1 MTFHK
6 TVLLNEAV
14 EYLKLQPGKLYVD
27 VTFGG
32 GGHSR
37 KILESNPDCKLIA
50 IDWDKK
56 SLEANSQ
63 DLLEEFPD
71 RFQIVWGN
79 FAFLE
84 KVLKKIGVTKISGG
98 ILADFGTSQAQLIHG
113 TGFSFFK
120 DTFLDM
126 RMSPAHQKITAC
138 DIINNYPEK
147 ELTKLF
153 FDLGEEKASRK
164 IAHAIVEERKKK
176 IIKTTGHL
184 VEVIEDLIPS
194 RGKIHPATKV
204 FQALRIKVNS
214 ELENIHSFLN
224 ASVNL
229 LDKEGRLVCISFHS
243 LEDRVV
249 KTFFRENSSEHL
261 PKKVK
266 IITPR
271 VVIATEEEIKANPS
285 SRSAKLRAAEIL

>member
-37 KILESNPDCKLIA
+37 KILESNPNCELIA
-50 IDWDKK
+50 VDWDKK

-147 ELTKLF
+147 ELANLF
-153 FDLGEEKASRK
+153 FDLGEERASKRIAREIVAIRK
-164 IAHAIVEERKKK
+164 SGP
-176 IIKTTGHL
+176 IKTTGKL
-184 VEVIEDLIPS
+184 VEIIEGIVPFK
-194 RGKIHPATKV
+194 GKSHPATRV
-204 FQALRIKVNS
+204 FQALRMKVNS
-214 ELENIHSFLN
+214 ELENIHSFLCS
-224 ASVNL
+224 ALKL
-229 LDKEGRLVCISFHS
+229 LKKNGRLVCISFHS
-243 LEDRVV
+243 LEDREV
-249 KTFFRENSSEHL
+249 KHFFRLKKQEEEL
-261 PKKVK
+261 KILTPK
-266 IITPR
+266 
-271 VVIATEEEIKANPS
+271 VVIASDEELSQNPS
-285 SRSAKLRAAEIL
+285 ARSAKL